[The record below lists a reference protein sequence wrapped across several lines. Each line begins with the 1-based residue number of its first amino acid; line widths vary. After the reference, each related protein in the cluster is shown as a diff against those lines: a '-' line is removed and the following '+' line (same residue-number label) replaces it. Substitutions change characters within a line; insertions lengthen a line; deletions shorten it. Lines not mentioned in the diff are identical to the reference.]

1 MEIRLNEEGDLVLTI
16 PGSRPE
22 VRASNLVIPCTE
34 AGVRVIRQILT
45 ADKRE
50 RNLGI
55 TPRFVTEASPTQEMV
70 RQYLSTHAPKVQVKI
85 PTKKKQEVEFDA
97 SGLDLEF

>member
-1 MEIRLNEEGDLVLTI
+1 MEIRLNDEGELVLTV
-16 PGSRPE
+16 PGSRPD

-45 ADKRE
+45 ADKRD
-50 RNLGI
+50 RSFGI

-70 RQYLSTHAPKVQVKI
+70 RQYLRNHAPKIPVKT
-85 PTKKKQEVEFDA
+85 PPKPRREVEVNL
-97 SGLDLEF
+97 SGLDLDF